1 MIWRDRTY
9 LQLELLAPNQQIPWT
24 IPILS
29 FMSIALLSGLT
40 HAENFTWWVHTRH
53 IRLRGTYKNRSRH
66 IQRLLLSA
74 PSI

>member
-9 LQLELLAPNQQIPWT
+9 LQLELLAPGT